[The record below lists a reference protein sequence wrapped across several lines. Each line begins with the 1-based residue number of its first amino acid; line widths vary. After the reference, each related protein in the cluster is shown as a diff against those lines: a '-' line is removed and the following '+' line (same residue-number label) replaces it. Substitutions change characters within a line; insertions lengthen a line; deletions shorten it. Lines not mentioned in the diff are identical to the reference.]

1 MTTETM
7 EDEIRVLARIEV
19 AAATAEIT
27 HIARQLEDLRKQRI
41 AINRREAALL
51 ADRLDARRRLN
62 KAKVALGEDPSE

>member
-7 EDEIRVLARIEV
+7 EDEIRVLAKIEV
-19 AAATAEIT
+19 SAARAEIE

-51 ADRLDARRRLN
+51 ADRLDARRRMAKG
-62 KAKVALGEDPSE
+62 KAALGEGP